1 MKLLDFLFCWFT
13 LALLCAP
20 RIGEFLGRCSDAS
33 VTPNSA
39 DSEPTPLSDYLEFS
53 EGNNAR
59 TN

>member
-1 MKLLDFLFCWFT
+1 MSIVIGILAYLL
-13 LALLCAP
+13 LAFVAGVLLGNRLKDSYP
-20 RIGEFLGRCSDAS
+20 TG
-33 VTPNSA
+33 SA